1 MLRLTSTSN
10 IDPLINLIK
19 TDFNEKNFINLI
31 NFIENELKDK
41 IDFEKII
48 NFLLY
53 TFDNE
58 FLSIEQTLQISNL
71 IFQHT
76 KLNNKTF
83 KNLLQFLIDL
93 LQLNIHLSPK
103 IFLNLIENN
112 QDNNQTI
119 EQIKI
124 MLNAKNGK
132 YAVAD
137 WKRTMLQLLTILFNR
152 EDNHEELRNIAQQSP
167 MLQMAIFKQQLES
180 YWRKTSDNQSD
191 DNKQGK
197 QRTNRSVHNR
207 LLIPSSL
214 LCVFFTCRR

>member
-1 MLRLTSTSN
+1 MSRLTSTSS
-10 IDPLINLIK
+10 IDPLIDSIK
-19 TDFNEKNFINLI
+19 TNLNEKNFFNLI
-31 NFIENELKDK
+31 HFIENELKDK
-41 IDFEKII
+41 IDFEKLI